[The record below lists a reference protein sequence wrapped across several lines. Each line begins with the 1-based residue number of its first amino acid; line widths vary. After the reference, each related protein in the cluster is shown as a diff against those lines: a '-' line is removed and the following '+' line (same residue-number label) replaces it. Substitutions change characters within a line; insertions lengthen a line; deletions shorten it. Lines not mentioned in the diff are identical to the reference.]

1 MVRKAGKLQRTG
13 LLFRIWCWTAPPR
26 DTDRAHWIQD
36 ATTNIAAESNF
47 IFGDDFDAIMAI
59 LEENEELEN
68 DFYEAVEEVSIIKSN
83 LAQN

>member
-1 MVRKAGKLQRTG
+1 
-13 LLFRIWCWTAPPR
+13 
-26 DTDRAHWIQD
+26 
-36 ATTNIAAESNF
+36 
-47 IFGDDFDAIMAI
+47 MAI

>member
-1 MVRKAGKLQRTG
+1 M
-13 LLFRIWCWTAPPR
+13 
-26 DTDRAHWIQD
+26 
-36 ATTNIAAESNF
+36 AAEANF